1 MGKGFNPRQILRIA
15 CCHQCQAIDCAPH
28 IITER
33 FVCEHLA
40 CFIKNEF
47 GLRAVKRSS
56 CRVGTHNPKFEL
68 HFFGFAL
75 PPNEKVQL
83 PLIGFFFC
91 VLNCKSNA
99 FAGII
104 SKGFAI
110 NAKYHIINF
119 NNAIC
124 RRFSTYMSDKNLPTE
139 SGSSTLLAFEKIRR
153 LGVNPTTQSGCT
165 KVVSQLGI
173 SRLFFCKIRRNRVF
187 GLGKSLL
194 AGNKQNN

>member
-1 MGKGFNPRQILRIA
+1 MGKSFNPWQILGIA
-15 CCHQCQAIDCAPH
+15 CCHQSQAVDCAPH
-28 IITER
+28 IIAER
-33 FVCEHLA
+33 FVFEHLA

-47 GLRAVKRSS
+47 RLRAVKRSS
-56 CRVGTHNPKFEL
+56 CRVGTHDPKFEL

-75 PPNEKVQL
+75 PPNEKSQL
-83 PLIGFFFC
+83 PLIRFFFC

-104 SKGFAI
+104 SKGFVS

-124 RRFSTYMSDKNLPTE
+124 RGFSTYMSDKNLPAE
-139 SGSSTLLAFEKIRR
+139 SSGSALLAFEKISR
-153 LGVNPTTQSGCT
+153 LGVNPATQSGCT
-165 KVVSQLGI
+165 KVVSQLDI
-173 SRLFFCKIRRNRVF
+173 SRLFFGKIRRNRVF